1 LLTGIERSRNDTKF
15 RRRYRLGMS
24 GQRRALEN
32 ASGGMDGKVVLIT
45 GGTSGIG
52 KAAATT
58 LAGMGAEV
66 VVTGRNRERGEE
78 AVEEVRHESGNQK
91 VSLLLA
97 DLAVQAEVRGLAEEF
112 KEQHDR
118 LDVLLNNAGLILNHR
133 TETPDA
139 IETTLAVNHLAPF
152 LLTNLLLDVLKES
165 APSRIVTVSSEAER
179 AGKIDFDDLQS
190 ERGYSPFRVYG
201 MTKLANIMFTFELA
215 ERLEGTGVTANC
227 LHPGGVNT
235 NFGANNR
242 GGTVL
247 LFRMLKPFMRRPEQG
262 ADTLI
267 YLAASPEVEEMTG
280 RYLTDRE
287 VQAPSKEAYDEHV
300 RKRLWEVSEEL
311 TGLKA
316 TI

>member
-1 LLTGIERSRNDTKF
+1 
-15 RRRYRLGMS
+15 M
-24 GQRRALEN
+24 EN

-242 GGTVL
+242 GGTIL